1 MIKPFKTTADS
12 LRRYISFNYGI
23 YYSVVLGLFI
33 CISSSLFISKSLFA
47 EDKKKVMILNSDM
60 SIYKYSLAHTEFKSK
75 MAGPAYEIDLG
86 SKWTDETKVANT
98 IYEMD
103 PKVIYC
109 IGSKAYIL
117 AHKLA
122 KDKKLIFALVIN
134 WRRFPM
140 DENTYGIPS
149 ELPQNMQL
157 MMHRYLFPEINKI
170 GVLYSKAYH
179 KEWLNIAIES
189 GKDVE
194 IDVIGRPISKSGEI
208 EQALNELLPKVD
220 ALWLIPDPIVINKIE
235 SVKKIFKQSKAAMKP
250 VLAYDKVF
258 VNFGAALVISADI
271 STMAKQA
278 AGLTL
283 DILAD
288 QKITERIQN
297 PAGTHIILNMK
308 KVKEYGINLNIDALD
323 SVNEIIK

>member
-33 CISSSLFISKSLFA
+33 CISLSLFTSKSLFA
-47 EDKKKVMILNSDM
+47 EDKKKVIILNSDM

-75 MAGPAYEIDLG
+75 MTRQTCEIDLG
-86 SKWTDETKVANT
+86 SKWTDETKIANM
-98 IYEMD
+98 IYEED
-103 PKVIYC
+103 PKVIYS

-140 DENTYGIPS
+140 DENTYGITS
-149 ELPQNMQL
+149 ELPQDMQL
-157 MMHRYLFPEINKI
+157 MMYRYLFPEINKI

-179 KEWLNIAIES
+179 KKWLDTAIES
-189 GKDVE
+189 GKDVK
-194 IDVIGRPISKSGEI
+194 IDIIGRPISKSGEI
-208 EQALNELLPKVD
+208 EKALNELLPKVD
-220 ALWLIPDPIVINKIE
+220 ALWLIPDPTVINEIK
-235 SVKKIFKQSKAAMKP
+235 SVKKIFKQSEVSMKP